1 MVMNVAK
8 LRCDWL
14 QIDSALTND
23 LTFSRDKYYLFKV
36 ECLQCRRRGEALRLT
51 VFSFKKSL
59 FAGLAEV
66 NAEWFYVDKTWC
78 AETEYFCRSGETD
91 LKSRHNEGLDIWI
104 KSDTEDEE
112 AQDLIYATTL
122 KNDHSHLT
130 SI

>member
-1 MVMNVAK
+1 MNVAK

-66 NAEWFYVDKTWC
+66 NAE
-78 AETEYFCRSGETD
+78 
-91 LKSRHNEGLDIWI
+91 
-104 KSDTEDEE
+104 
-112 AQDLIYATTL
+112 
-122 KNDHSHLT
+122 
-130 SI
+130 